1 MKKKITIRNRSLWLL
16 IFFFSFIHL
25 LSAAQSD
32 GLNASGKT
40 SIPLLRQQQI
50 EITGMV
56 TDAQTGDP
64 LPGVNIV
71 IQGTTTGTTTDMDG
85 NYSIEAPSDATLVFS
100 FVGYQVRT
108 INIEGRQIIDVSLQ
122 QSVTELEEVVAVGY
136 GTQKRSNITG
146 SVADIEADA
155 LEEEPVAQTSE
166 ALQGDISGISIRQ
179 QGGAPGRESANIRIR
194 GYQTFSGAGNDPLV
208 LIDGVPG
215 SLDNVNSADIENIS
229 VLKDAS
235 SAAIYGARA
244 ANGVILVE
252 TRQGKAGA
260 MQVTYNGYVGFG
272 EMQDTPRFA
281 DSWDYAIAKNEALQ
295 AAGLGAEFTQE
306 QIDQFRSGELPNDHH
321 YEMAFDNMAWQTKH
335 NLQISGGTEENQY
348 MFSVGYLRKDGL
360 LQNNLYDSYSENLEN
375 WYDRY
380 QVRLNVNSQLHER
393 LNMQVNVSGAHSK
406 DWAPGAFTGDGTLE
420 RLVTRITRQP
430 TTDPARIPA
439 GDQESSSGYFYAHV
453 DRGVPWGAIDS
464 ENHEDDQDWNLN
476 GMASLTYDI
485 AESFEI
491 TGRAGYTLDNNRY
504 KKFRSYFICQPY
516 LVQNPSRLQQSMSRS
531 DEMLLE
537 ALARYG
543 NTFGEKHEVN
553 VIAGYS
559 QTEHTNEWM
568 SAFRD
573 EFPSNQLWELAAA
586 SSANQRGNGSASEWA
601 LQSYFMRA
609 NYSFA
614 GKYLLEANARY
625 DGSSR
630 FAPENRFGLF
640 PSFSAGW
647 RVSEENFI
655 QESAPW
661 IYSLKLRGSWGQLG
675 NQQIG
680 TYPYQALINLG
691 QNYVFGASK
700 TVVNG
705 AEISTV
711 PNRDITWETT
721 TITNVGVDFALFKG
735 QLSMSIDRYKKKTSD
750 ILYGISTAGVLGMGS
765 SDVNAG
771 EVQNTGWDFELNYT
785 GSSNDFTYSFTPN
798 FSIVNTEV
806 LSLAKVERDIGMNLF
821 IGEPLNAIYGYK
833 DDGLFV
839 DEQDIESYPEQPYDP
854 IPGDIRYKDLNGDG
868 RVTPED
874 DRTVIGQTSP
884 KYTYGGNVNLGYK
897 NFNVRL
903 TFYGAAG
910 MRRELEHYAA
920 RAFANGSNV
929 QKWMF
934 DNRWTLE
941 NPDRDAL
948 YPRMKIHGEGRG
960 DPYGWHSTYWAWD
973 ASYLKIKTLRIG
985 YNIPPNLLQPI
996 GINNLRIYTSARNLV
1011 SFDNYVPGW
1020 DPEMQVV
1027 SSGGGKHYP
1036 NMRVYTLG
1044 INVQF

>member
-1 MKKKITIRNRSLWLL
+1 
-16 IFFFSFIHL
+16 
-25 LSAAQSD
+25 
-32 GLNASGKT
+32 
-40 SIPLLRQQQI
+40 
-50 EITGMV
+50 
-56 TDAQTGDP
+56 
-64 LPGVNIV
+64 
-71 IQGTTTGTTTDMDG
+71 
-85 NYSIEAPSDATLVFS
+85 
-100 FVGYQVRT
+100 
-108 INIEGRQIIDVSLQ
+108 
-122 QSVTELEEVVAVGY
+122 
-136 GTQKRSNITG
+136 
-146 SVADIEADA
+146 
-155 LEEEPVAQTSE
+155 
-166 ALQGDISGISIRQ
+166 
-179 QGGAPGRESANIRIR
+179 
-194 GYQTFSGAGNDPLV
+194 
-208 LIDGVPG
+208 
-215 SLDNVNSADIENIS
+215 
-229 VLKDAS
+229 
-235 SAAIYGARA
+235 
-244 ANGVILVE
+244 
-252 TRQGKAGA
+252 
-260 MQVTYNGYVGFG
+260 
-272 EMQDTPRFA
+272 
-281 DSWDYAIAKNEALQ
+281 
-295 AAGLGAEFTQE
+295 
-306 QIDQFRSGELPNDHH
+306 
-321 YEMAFDNMAWQTKH
+321 
-335 NLQISGGTEENQY
+335 
-348 MFSVGYLRKDGL
+348 
-360 LQNNLYDSYSENLEN
+360 
-375 WYDRY
+375 
-380 QVRLNVNSQLHER
+380 
-393 LNMQVNVSGAHSK
+393 
-406 DWAPGAFTGDGTLE
+406 
-420 RLVTRITRQP
+420 
-430 TTDPARIPA
+430 
-439 GDQESSSGYFYAHV
+439 
-453 DRGVPWGAIDS
+453 
-464 ENHEDDQDWNLN
+464 LN

-516 LVQNPSRLQQSMSRS
+516 LVQNPSRLDQSMSRS

-559 QTEHTNEWM
+559 QTEHKNEWM

-586 SSANQRGNGSASEWA
+586 SSANQQGNGSANEWA

-614 GKYLLEANARY
+614 SKYLLEANARY

-630 FAPENRFGLF
+630 FAPDHRFGLF

-655 QESAPW
+655 KESAPW

-680 TYPYQALINLG
+680 TYPYQASINLG

-721 TITNVGVDFALFKG
+721 TITNVGLDFALFKG

-785 GSSNDFTYSFTPN
+785 GSSNDFTYSFAPN

-821 IGEPLNAIYGYK
+821 IGEPLNAVYGYK

-839 DEQDIESYPEQPYDP
+839 DEQDIESYAEQPYEP

-985 YNIPPNLLQPI
+985 YNIPSNLLQPI
-996 GINNLRIYTSARNLV
+996 GINSLRIYTSARNLV